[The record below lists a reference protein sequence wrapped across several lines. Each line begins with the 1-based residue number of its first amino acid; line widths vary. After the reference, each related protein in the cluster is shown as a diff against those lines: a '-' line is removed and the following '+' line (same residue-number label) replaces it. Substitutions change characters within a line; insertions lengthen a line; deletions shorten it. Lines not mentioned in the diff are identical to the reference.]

1 MAQSR
6 RTLGQVLAAAVNAR
20 EQEAVRVS
28 RLLHDDVGQI
38 LSAVGLQLDLLR
50 TDVEADSPEVAAR
63 LEQCQRHLE
72 TAMEQVRR
80 LNSELNPAIVER
92 AGLQAAM
99 DRLVGRYRDAGAS
112 IRLLFDSSVRPPLPA
127 AKNLYRIAECA
138 LDNAVRHAGAKR
150 IEVFVK
156 AARAGGTLEV
166 RDNGVGFDP
175 AAAAPGLGLP
185 LMEYYAAE
193 ADLVLSVTSE
203 AGRGTIVRARFPATP

>member
-1 MAQSR
+1 MARPR
-6 RTLGQVLAAAVNAR
+6 RTLAQVLAAAVNAR

-50 TDVEADSPEVAAR
+50 MDVEAELPDVAAR
-63 LEQCQRHLE
+63 LEQCQKYLE
-72 TAMEQVRR
+72 TAIEQVRR

-92 AGLQAAM
+92 AGLQTAM
-99 DRLVGRYRDAGAS
+99 DRLVGRYRDAGPS
-112 IRLLFDSSVRPPLPA
+112 IRLLFDSSIRPPLPV

-138 LDNAVRHAGAKR
+138 LDNAVRHGEAKR

-175 AAAAPGLGLP
+175 ATAAPGLGLP

-193 ADLVLSVTSE
+193 AGLVLSVTSE
-203 AGRGTIVRARFPATP
+203 AGQGTIVGVRIPAKS